1 VCRFI
6 EIGFVTVFA
15 GDSQGLV
22 TDDLSSIPCF
32 CRVTFRAL
40 DVSMGPAQSKSR
52 AGAVIESNAL
62 PGLCVMARF
71 TPCCSPFDELAEVR
85 ILVAGC
91 AHGRKACI
99 LHGIALSVTFH
110 ALHAGVPSFK
120 RECGFAVIKEK

>member
-1 VCRFI
+1 M

-22 TDDLSSIPCF
+22 TDHRSGPPGF
-32 CRVTFRAL
+32 CRVAFRAG

-71 TPCCSPFDELAEVR
+71 TRRCSPLDELAEVR
-85 ILVAGC
+85 ILVARC
-91 AHGRKACI
+91 AHGCNIGI
-99 LHGIALSVTFH
+99 LHGIAFCVAFH
-110 ALHAGVPSFK
+110 ASHGGVPSFK
-120 RECGFAVIKEK
+120 REFGFAVIKEK